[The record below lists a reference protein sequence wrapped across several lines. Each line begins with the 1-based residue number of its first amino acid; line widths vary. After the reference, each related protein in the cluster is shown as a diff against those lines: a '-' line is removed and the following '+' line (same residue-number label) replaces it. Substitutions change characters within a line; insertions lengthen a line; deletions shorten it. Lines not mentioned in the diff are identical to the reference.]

1 MRLGAELSPRRNFR
15 SSFLCCGFVSELSGW
30 NNLLGKRF
38 EAWVAVQWI
47 EKRVNSNPPNVS
59 TGAILIAL
67 FEPAKRLLFVV
78 EREINNGKAIRGDV
92 ALPGYLFQLVQY
104 FQRLSLVTRGG
115 ISVTEQPE
123 DEWVIV

>member
-1 MRLGAELSPRRNFR
+1 M
-15 SSFLCCGFVSELSGW
+15 
-30 NNLLGKRF
+30 
-38 EAWVAVQWI
+38 QWI

-59 TGAILIAL
+59 AGAILIAL

-78 EREINNGKAIRGDV
+78 ECEINNSKAIQGDV

-104 FQRLSLVTRGG
+104 FQCLSLVTRGG